1 MGKWINRGL
10 KSLIHN
16 HSSVVH
22 LKRQGTGSINSSTK
36 TQNLKFSVFLKTK
49 SLEDD
54 LQDSLAIKWKH
65 VISLEIHIYLS
76 SSSWE
81 SSWGN
86 RLFIIACRISCLW
99 FASGGCSSTQHWNMW
114 HPLDVS
120 SEGCNESWDLL
131 VAMTTTLL
139 LWSISALTR
148 SLITGEWKKK
158 KSFMLSTWKGQQ
170 THGEIFM
177 DIRWIKQI

>member
-1 MGKWINRGL
+1 MGKWINRVL
-10 KSLIHN
+10 ISLIHN
-16 HSSVVH
+16 YSSVVH

-36 TQNLKFSVFLKTK
+36 TQNLKFSVLLKTK
-49 SLEDD
+49 SLKDD
-54 LQDSLAIKWKH
+54 LRDCMAIKWKH

-76 SSSWE
+76 S

-114 HPLDVS
+114 HPLEVS

-139 LWSISALTR
+139 LWPISALTR
-148 SLITGEWKKK
+148 SLNTGEWKTKK
-158 KSFMLSTWKGQQ
+158 
-170 THGEIFM
+170 
-177 DIRWIKQI
+177 